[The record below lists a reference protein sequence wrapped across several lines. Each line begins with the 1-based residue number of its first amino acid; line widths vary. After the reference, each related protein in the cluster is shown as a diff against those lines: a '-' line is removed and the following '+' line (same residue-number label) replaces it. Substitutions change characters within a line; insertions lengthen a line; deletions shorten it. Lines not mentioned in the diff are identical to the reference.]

1 MLLNLD
7 LEKKL
12 VPVQSKS
19 YSSSISVI
27 LALFNQVQQNHYFI
41 LRFTF
46 YPRSK
51 KKRSYGFATFKKK
64 LIGKRRHCKGND
76 HGRCFREHFVDCP
89 SDTLKALSSQY
100 EALTMLRDLS
110 VQANLARPPAATL
123 GQSLAELFVSGCC
136 SDIDLVYRGHRIPAH
151 RTILMARCPYFRYV
165 CKIFSLDSFFTP
177 YYL

>member
-1 MLLNLD
+1 M
-7 LEKKL
+7 
-12 VPVQSKS
+12 
-19 YSSSISVI
+19 
-27 LALFNQVQQNHYFI
+27 
-41 LRFTF
+41 
-46 YPRSK
+46 
-51 KKRSYGFATFKKK
+51 
-64 LIGKRRHCKGND
+64 IGKRRHCKGND

-165 CKIFSLDSFFTP
+165 CNRFYLIVFQYLRYCKTT
-177 YYL
+177 YYWSDIIYFPVVIWLLLRQRNFNWEQDIASYLS

>member
-1 MLLNLD
+1 M
-7 LEKKL
+7 
-12 VPVQSKS
+12 VPIQSKS
-19 YSSSISVI
+19 YLSSISAI
-27 LALFNQVQQNHYFI
+27 LALFKSTKTYYYSI
-41 LRFTF
+41 LIFVL
-46 YPRSK
+46 YLRSK

-165 CKIFSLDSFFTP
+165 SNRFSIQCFLQSS
-177 YYL
+177 

>member
-1 MLLNLD
+1 MYL
-7 LEKKL
+7 
-12 VPVQSKS
+12 
-19 YSSSISVI
+19 
-27 LALFNQVQQNHYFI
+27 
-41 LRFTF
+41 
-46 YPRSK
+46 RSK

-165 CKIFSLDSFFTP
+165 SNRFSIQCFLQSFF
-177 YYL
+177 